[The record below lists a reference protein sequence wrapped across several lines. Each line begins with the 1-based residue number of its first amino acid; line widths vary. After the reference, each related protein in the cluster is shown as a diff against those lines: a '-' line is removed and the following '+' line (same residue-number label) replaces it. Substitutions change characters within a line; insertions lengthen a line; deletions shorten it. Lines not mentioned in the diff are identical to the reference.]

1 MKCLRNPAGAIIRS
15 DFGLLAAIFWKDGPI
30 GVKFTHVEEKAML
43 KKISNKLVE
52 APYIGKP
59 LLFVKALATRF
70 RRDRI
75 TVEASHLAYVT
86 LLSLVPLLTVLFSM
100 LSALP
105 MFGAFKEQMKK
116 FIFDNFVPSS
126 GDVLAENLS
135 TFSNNAS
142 NTTIIGSIFL
152 LVTAMMLIGAID
164 SSINQIWK
172 CDSKR
177 PAIMTFSVY
186 WMVLSM
192 GPLLFGC
199 SLALTSYVVSLKID
213 DGIGFV
219 AFCQRNIIRFSPIIF
234 SFGALLLTYAAVP
247 MRKINVRYAAIGAL
261 TAAILLELGKQLFSL
276 YIIYFPSYHNIYGAI
291 AVVPILLVWIYVSW
305 LIIFIGV
312 EIQASLQD
320 VRDISKSEKKGGVA
334 MTHQEELK
342 LLEERLLGKRG
353 ALKSMAEAVKMG
365 VNRAAAAAETSKISE
380 LRDSSAGDPHAD
392 QKIHRETFADGASE
406 GSKESSAKEHFGE
419 AFRRHRKRRK

>member
-1 MKCLRNPAGAIIRS
+1 
-15 DFGLLAAIFWKDGPI
+15 
-30 GVKFTHVEEKAML
+30 ML

-70 RRDRI
+70 TRDRI

-105 MFGAFKEQMKK
+105 VFGDFEEQMKS
-116 FIFDNFVPSS
+116 FIFENFVPSS
-126 GDVLAENLS
+126 GDILAENLS
-135 TFSNNAS
+135 VFSRNAS

-152 LVTAMMLIGAID
+152 LVTAMMLIGSID
-164 SSINQIWK
+164 SSINHIWK

-219 AFCQRNIIRFSPIIF
+219 AFCQRNIIKFSPIIF

-247 MRKINVRYAAIGAL
+247 MRKVNIRYAAVGAL
-261 TAAILLELGKQLFSL
+261 TAAILLELGKRLFSL

-291 AVVPILLVWIYVSW
+291 AVIPILLVWIYVSW
-305 LIIFIGV
+305 LIIFLGV

-320 VRDISKSEKKGGVA
+320 VRDISKSEKKGGIS
-334 MTHQEELK
+334 MTHEEELK
-342 LLEERLLGKRG
+342 LLQERLLGKRG
-353 ALKSMAEAVKMG
+353 ALKAMV
-365 VNRAAAAAETSKISE
+365 AAAQESANFASSAVHQNNGTETAPQSGAATGGDQQTEPNLNEECHEERTE
-380 LRDSSAGDPHAD
+380 LRG
-392 QKIHRETFADGASE
+392 RL
-406 GSKESSAKEHFGE
+406 GE
-419 AFRRHRKRRK
+419 ALRKHKRHRK